1 MEPTEGKGVS
11 CSIKYVTRLE
21 NLRNARN
28 VLCLATCLFDY
39 NISGIKIG
47 HSSAT
52 QNAVQAYHSRSSAK
66 LSWKIN
72 LMLLFQ
78 LCDTFD
84 LDRFL
89 KLCEGMI

>member
-1 MEPTEGKGVS
+1 MYQQNQQKEKAFPVAL
-11 CSIKYVTRLE
+11 CYQAE
-21 NLRNARN
+21 NLRNSRN
-28 VLCLATCLFDY
+28 ILCLATCLFDH

-47 HSSAT
+47 HGSAT
-52 QNAVQAYHSRSSAK
+52 QSAVQKCHSRPSPK

-84 LDRFL
+84 L
-89 KLCEGMI
+89 G